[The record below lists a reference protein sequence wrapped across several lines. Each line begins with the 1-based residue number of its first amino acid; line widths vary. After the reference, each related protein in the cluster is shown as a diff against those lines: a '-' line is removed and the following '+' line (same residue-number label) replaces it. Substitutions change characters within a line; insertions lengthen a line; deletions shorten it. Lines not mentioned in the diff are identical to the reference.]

1 MRASL
6 GGASPIDPVTSS
18 RTHTRNSR
26 SPQRT
31 TSTASRNTEA
41 SDNNPSSAQ
50 EEASSDHHSL
60 RSIKRD
66 FDAARDKFV
75 YPSSLTFTSDGSLL
89 SMRNTPT
96 QLFLDHQRNIRR
108 FRKMLENLGTEA
120 HPKVFQE
127 EKGHLLREIQDHQ
140 TFLDNTVQQFWDL
153 EQATQAYRA
162 RASNMSDMREKIIIH
177 ENGMLIYVFS

>member
-1 MRASL
+1 
-6 GGASPIDPVTSS
+6 
-18 RTHTRNSR
+18 
-26 SPQRT
+26 
-31 TSTASRNTEA
+31 
-41 SDNNPSSAQ
+41 
-50 EEASSDHHSL
+50 
-60 RSIKRD
+60 
-66 FDAARDKFV
+66 
-75 YPSSLTFTSDGSLL
+75 
-89 SMRNTPT
+89 
-96 QLFLDHQRNIRR
+96 
-108 FRKMLENLGTEA
+108 MLENLGTEA